1 MGKDVWL
8 LLFIGHVLGDFY
20 LQSSSLATLK
30 ETSAKKL
37 GLHCF
42 FYLVAMI
49 GVTLPIFNWSL
60 LSIVIVLSVLHTV
73 IDGLK
78 FLLTKHVSIKKDK
91 NATVFLA
98 DQGLHILV
106 LLLAA
111 SYIKIYPI
119 ETNYITGVKFLI
131 NTFNVDMEHFLS
143 WILILLLLV
152 RPCSIIIKKVLN
164 RYRPRNEEECEEGV
178 PNAGALIGVLERLFI
193 LLMLSVNQFT
203 AIGFVLTAKS
213 IARYNKISENP
224 QFAEYYLLG
233 TLMSTL
239 LIIIS
244 YFLIFL

>member
-1 MGKDVWL
+1 MDKEVWL

-20 LQSSSLATLK
+20 FQSSSLAKAK
-30 ETSAKKL
+30 ETSVKKL
-37 GLHCF
+37 RLHCLL
-42 FYLVAMI
+42 YLVAMV
-49 GVTLPIFNWSL
+49 GVTLAVFNWSL
-60 LSIVIVLSVLHTV
+60 FSVAIVVSVLHFV

-78 FLLTKHVSIKKDK
+78 FLLTKYVSIKKDK
-91 NATVFLA
+91 NATIFLA

-111 SYIKIYPI
+111 GYIKIHSI
-119 ETNYITGVKFLI
+119 EINYVTGLEFLI
-131 NTFNVDMEHFLS
+131 NMFDLDMEHLLS
-143 WILILLLLV
+143 WILILLVLV
-152 RPCSIIIKKVLN
+152 QPCSIVIKKVLN
-164 RYRPRNEEECEEGV
+164 RYRPMNEEQLDEGV
-178 PNAGALIGVLERLFI
+178 PNAGALIGILERLFI
-193 LLMLSVNQFT
+193 LLMLYVNQFT

>member
-1 MGKDVWL
+1 MGKDIWL

-20 LQSSSLATLK
+20 FQSSSLAKEK
-30 ETSAKKL
+30 ETSIKKL
-37 GLHCF
+37 GFHCL
-42 FYLVAMI
+42 FYFAAMV
-49 GVTLPIFNWSL
+49 GVTLPILNRSL
-60 LSIVIVLSVLHTV
+60 LPIILVLSFLHFV

-78 FLLTKHVSIKKDK
+78 FLLTKYVSIKKGK
-91 NATVFLA
+91 EATIFLA

-106 LLLAA
+106 LLLATG
-111 SYIKIYPI
+111 YIKIHSI
-119 ETNYITGVKFLI
+119 EWNYIPGLEFLI
-131 NTFNVDMEHFLS
+131 NMFALDMEYLLS
-143 WILILLLLV
+143 WILILLVLV
-152 RPCSIIIKKVLN
+152 QPCSIIIKKVLN
-164 RYRPRNEEECEEGV
+164 RYRPKNEGEGDEGV

>member
-1 MGKDVWL
+1 MGKVVWL

-20 LQSSSLATLK
+20 FQSSSLAKAK
-30 ETSAKKL
+30 ETSVKKL
-37 GLHCF
+37 RLHCL
-42 FYLVAMI
+42 FYLVAMV
-49 GVTLPIFNWSL
+49 GVTLAVFNWSL
-60 LSIVIVLSVLHTV
+60 FSVAIVVSVLHFV

-78 FLLTKHVSIKKDK
+78 FLLTKYVSIKKDK
-91 NATVFLA
+91 NATIFLA
-98 DQGLHILV
+98 DQGLHILI

-111 SYIKIYPI
+111 GYIKIHSI
-119 ETNYITGVKFLI
+119 EINYVTGLEFLI
-131 NTFNVDMEHFLS
+131 NMFDLDMEHLLS
-143 WILILLLLV
+143 WILILLVLV
-152 RPCSIIIKKVLN
+152 QPCSIVIKKVLN
-164 RYRPRNEEECEEGV
+164 RYRPMNEEQLDEGV
-178 PNAGALIGVLERLFI
+178 PNAGALIGILERLFI
-193 LLMLSVNQFT
+193 LLMLYVNQFT